1 MRHGAYEHAT
11 DAKYVY
17 GKDRLAQEIAW
28 DHKGIGRGIANEDL
42 PLPRAPFVQ
51 YKALFHAYL
60 SLPLSSKASLL
71 RPPPPFEEE
80 AAAVVVGTGEA
91 SAEELEEEE
100 AGGDEEEEVE
110 LDLLL
115 YGMEEAEGG
124 REGRMR
130 LVLSPRLE
138 RARPPL
144 EDEAAAV
151 GDGEVPLLLPPL
163 PALVEG
169 RDGRFLKVR
178 FIHRH
183 NWAESKTII

>member
-1 MRHGAYEHAT
+1 M
-11 DAKYVY
+11 
-17 GKDRLAQEIAW
+17 
-28 DHKGIGRGIANEDL
+28 
-42 PLPRAPFVQ
+42 
-51 YKALFHAYL
+51 
-60 SLPLSSKASLL
+60 
-71 RPPPPFEEE
+71 
-80 AAAVVVGTGEA
+80 VVGTGEA

-100 AGGDEEEEVE
+100 AGGDEEEEIE

-144 EDEAAAV
+144 EVEAAAG

-163 PALVEG
+163 PALLEG

-178 FIHRH
+178 FIYRH
-183 NWAESKTII
+183 SWAESKTII